1 LRLKTLNRWAEP
13 TRNMKPPTPYPAL
26 NTVLQEFVDGAGNVL
41 GDNLIAAWLQ
51 GSFAIG
57 GFDRHSDVDF
67 VVAIDNELSDS
78 QVRNLQAMH
87 QLIHD
92 LESEWAKHLEG
103 SYFPASILRRYA
115 QSGRKLWYL
124 DHGSRE
130 LERSAHDN
138 SVVVR
143 WILREK
149 GVVLAGP
156 RPSAWIDPIPTKA
169 LRREILETINN
180 WGGEIL
186 ADPEQINNRFYQTFA
201 VLSYSR
207 MLHDLH
213 IGAVGSKRAGA
224 EWAKENL
231 APSWRGLIDRAWDGR
246 PNPALSVQQP
256 ADETDFRRTLEFIDL
271 VMRAA
276 NKLAART

>member
-1 LRLKTLNRWAEP
+1 MRS
-13 TRNMKPPTPYPAL
+13 MKPPTPYPAL
-26 NTVLQEFVDGAGNVL
+26 NAVLQELVGGAGQVL

-51 GSFAIG
+51 GSFAVG
-57 GFDRHSDVDF
+57 GFDDHSDVDF
-67 VVAIDNELSDS
+67 IIATKQELSDL
-78 QVRNLQAMH
+78 QVRDLQAMH
-87 QLIHD
+87 QLIYD

-103 SYFPASILRRYA
+103 SYFPTTVLREHA
-115 QSGRKLWYL
+115 QSGRELWYL
-124 DHGSRE
+124 DHGSRV

-138 SVVVR
+138 TVDVR

-149 GVVLAGP
+149 GVVLAGSQP
-156 RPSAWIDPIPTKA
+156 ATWINPIPTDA
-169 LRREILETINN
+169 LRQEILETINT

-213 IGAVGSKRAGA
+213 TGVVGSKRLGA

-231 APSWRGLIDRAWDGR
+231 DPAWRGLIDRAWDGR
-246 PNPALSVQQP
+246 PNPAFSVQQP
-256 ADETDFRRTLEFIDL
+256 ADEADFRRTLEFVEE
-271 VMRAA
+271 VMGAA
-276 NKLAART
+276 NELAAET

>member
-1 LRLKTLNRWAEP
+1 
-13 TRNMKPPTPYPAL
+13 MKPPTPYPAL
-26 NTVLQEFVDGAGNVL
+26 NAVLQELVNRVGQVL
-41 GDNLIAAWLQ
+41 GDDFTAAWLQ
-51 GSFAIG
+51 GSFAVG
-57 GFDRHSDVDF
+57 GFDSHSDVDF
-67 VVAIDNELSDS
+67 IVAINQELSGS
-78 QVRNLQAMH
+78 QVRDLQAMH
-87 QLIHD
+87 QLVYD
-92 LESEWAKHLEG
+92 LESDWAKHLEG
-103 SYFPASILRRYA
+103 SYFPVSVLREYA
-115 QSGRKLWYL
+115 QSGQKLWYL

-138 SVVVR
+138 TVVVR

-156 RPSAWIDPIPTKA
+156 QPSALIDPIPTEA
-169 LRREILETINN
+169 LRQEILETINT

-213 IGAVGSKRAGA
+213 AGVVGSKRAGA

-246 PNPALSVQQP
+246 PSPALSVQQP
-256 ADETDFRRTLEFIDL
+256 ADETDLRRTLEFIEV

-276 NKLAART
+276 HELAAGI